1 MKATEHF
8 IYQSCEEADKKIF
21 FVKELTVQ
29 FPTFNFTD
37 TATQNATATASVF
50 TSTKT
55 SQLNILSRAATPSAS
70 AINSNQLV
78 TTSVPVQFPTFNLTD
93 TVQIAT
99 PTASAFTSSK
109 TSQTLVNLSSLSS
122 AVTLSTSALGSARFP
137 PSPIPIDSE
146 AQNVITAAHAF
157 TSPEISQTV
166 VNLKNLSQSLTSSTS
181 VINSTS
187 KPLPS
192 STTKVVISSSIFQP
206 QPSTTQRPLTST
218 EVSAVPFRLVF
229 RWRDIK
235 FDLRF
240 LNTSS
245 SQHKTFVSFTES
257 QLISNLAPY
266 VKAVKLIFIRPGS
279 VEVTAVLTIGKNED
293 ITKLEQELENRNRSG
308 LLGNNS
314 WIALFWGS
322 EDFSCLPPE
331 TTIQN
336 LPSLINKE
344 GPVAILRSKDFIVQG
359 SVTKAMCNSSN
370 TLLFQWSLSRYK
382 VNDSGETVIVWT
394 ILLDT
399 KTTEWNLQKR
409 HLGYGKY
416 FVDFRAA
423 FASNPYLIGSARGFF
438 KIVQSP
444 LRAEI
449 SGGNSVTRGKGS
461 IITLDGA
468 SSQDPDTAPGDI
480 TSMEFTWLCK
490 ERQESFPTGPIES
503 IPVVSHSSDNETGG
517 CFGTGIGKLSS
528 NLAVVNLTTSAMDV
542 GKSYDVKLIVQKD
555 GRQDDFEQQIE
566 IVSGNPPEI
575 TISCVINCEETVSV
589 STRLALQTSCAGCA
603 CETARYKWLLISLDP
618 LGNETSEVL
627 TPDMTL
633 TGLNLPGIIIKE
645 NELAGNLTY
654 RLKVFATQDVGP
666 EGIAAYQFTMNA
678 PPVGGNCTFKPLRG
692 RALNTSFDFQ
702 CSDWQD
708 RDKPLTYQFAYKTGR
723 GLYTVVSFGHVAQ
736 ARTVLPQGRKNEDFV
751 IEFNITIK
759 DSLSAETASCLTLR
773 FLVEPLSAGEDLSG
787 LAVGNNSQLNQFVQL
802 GDVKKATQLA
812 NAVLQTVQ
820 QSETIKTNERIEIK
834 SSIVKEVSTV
844 EVGNLQSLTQVTSVI
859 GRATLEPEQVTVET
873 QDLALQTLSSLTS
886 LLRDKTKEDYAAEST
901 LVERGGENLVLSLGN
916 VLNSAAQKASVIG
929 KTNLSTVERT
939 KSQNVTKDIEKLLDD
954 VGTTLLSRMVV
965 DQEPHR
971 VKTSS
976 LSMMLNRNS
985 PRSLQK
991 TREFIQDGVGFRL
1004 PFTAIT
1010 DDKAKNTKFVDS
1022 VVTTSAFNPFTSDP
1036 SSALVNSIVLRLVLK
1051 DDNGDILK
1059 VENSKEDVE
1068 LNIRLNQIQEQNEP
1082 KEPFFAKPSEKGKMN
1097 YHKIDL
1103 PYADG
1108 NAVRLRIQPTGS
1120 VVFDVFV
1127 SYNQRPTVTKYD
1139 AKRKLPDEACRL
1151 ISQEH
1156 CNDTAYDFL
1165 LVDSVLR
1172 KPGSYFIGILYEQSQ
1187 QKPERRKRRSC
1198 FGKGRQK
1205 RSCVEFK
1212 DPPQPENITVIPVY
1226 NPKTDANYSM
1236 NVKQEECLFWDS
1248 VKEQW
1253 LSRGCKVGL
1262 NSTSTSLQCLCNHL
1276 TSFGGGVL
1284 VMPNKLDFDVVFTE
1298 LTRIHETGNVAVLCT
1313 IIAALLVYFLVCI
1326 FARKADKKDCAQ
1338 TGLPVHLNSSI
1349 EEGFQYELTIV
1360 TGVWKNSGTDANVAM
1375 VIHGS
1380 EADSQCIL
1388 LNRNMIESRRV
1399 LARGNEDLFVIHL
1412 PVSLG
1417 EIQFVHIWHDNSGK
1431 HPSWFFS
1438 HMLIKD
1444 VQTGRTLT
1452 FHGNTWFALEKGDGK
1467 IDRLLTPISL
1477 EEEKSFKYS
1486 LNSRSSSSFTE
1497 GHMWLSVVT
1506 KPPKSKFTRV
1516 QRTTCCLCL
1525 LMSAMLVN
1533 ALFYRNDDVADPTI
1547 QIGPLKFSWRQVVVG
1562 LESALIVTP
1571 VNLLIVAIFR
1581 NSAENRSNKIT
1592 PSALKNKSASVHSRI
1607 QAFSCWGEAKER
1619 EREKEETESNL
1630 SDHATLSGRTLQR
1643 IRALPKKDF
1652 LFPYYFIY
1660 IAWFLSFVTVI
1671 SSATFTFF
1679 FSLQWGKD
1687 ISNEWLS
1694 SMLVSFTED
1703 LFVIQPIKIVIIV
1716 LITAYFFG
1724 SKSDVKERGDQV
1736 KSEHASSTNATTD
1749 SALSSIEIK
1758 TLPEDEIELASEYR
1772 LKEAKMFSFVKELC
1786 LYMLFLTLLTVVCY
1800 GNRSYHGYLVTRNLE
1815 DTFNKFPRAKDPRFY
1830 WKWLKGQFVDG
1841 IYANEWYNGKN
1852 ATKQEYINNKN
1863 SILLGMPRLR
1873 QLRVKKDSCI
1883 VPELAR
1889 DSVKHCNDYY
1899 SLGEEDKTRYHL
1911 PGWKPFEGSKDWAN
1925 FSGLCPAPWNYVL
1938 QDQLHNSPSWGFFDV
1953 YSGGGFVADL
1963 GYNRSTAAKVIDNL
1977 HEYSWIDRQTRAVV
1991 LEFVIYNPNTGYL
2004 SISTFYYEILPFG
2017 YGHPFVIIDTFP
2029 LTSTQTGFYQFYLI
2043 CQLLFIILAL
2053 LFVIR
2058 EVYNIYKMRCSYFR
2072 DAWNWVELLQI
2083 LFSFL
2088 VVVFFV
2094 IKSKLVLNSALKVR
2108 ENPFV
2113 PVSFRDAVVWN
2124 YAENLVLAI
2133 AVFIVTIKMLRM
2145 IRFNPHISILMSSFR
2160 ESRGLLLS
2168 YSVIFIIIFMAYAQF
2183 AVLMLG
2189 TSIYD
2194 YSSFPNALISEL
2206 LLSLGEEIGLT
2217 NLLRVNRVLGPLFG
2231 FSFVL
2236 LSAFI
2241 FVNFFVAILNDS
2253 HAEVK
2258 HNTDKQSKEFEMAD
2272 FILDR
2277 LKEFFGFGKTQHDES
2292 SSESEENRVEK
2303 ENKEMH
2309 NTSFSII
2316 AFQSHRL
2323 RRRARN
2329 FQLRNAKKLR
2339 ETTRKEK
2346 KERSDQLKQKKVESN
2361 TAEESTV
2368 EGNKQ
2373 HLKSTVE
2380 VINALDRL
2388 HRTCALKEID
2398 SLTSKVAQDNVIED
2412 IEILSLIRLL
2422 RSNRFEEEKEEKED
2436 VEDATSETEAPLN
2449 DNEIVSYITSPNTSP
2464 ALSTRASAN
2473 SSRKRVSMEGLN
2485 DETVRLLKG
2494 LTATRQ
2500 LPEHLTG
2507 KQVLENLRAEL
2518 RKESNIIRPK

>member
-1 MKATEHF
+1 MSFVNQGRAQLLILTSFHGAWSLQ
-8 IYQSCEEADKKIF
+8 ISSNRIF
-21 FVKELTVQ
+21 Q
-29 FPTFNFTD
+29 
-37 TATQNATATASVF
+37 AQRRS
-50 TSTKT
+50 SG
-55 SQLNILSRAATPSAS
+55 
-70 AINSNQLV
+70 
-78 TTSVPVQFPTFNLTD
+78 
-93 TVQIAT
+93 
-99 PTASAFTSSK
+99 SSK
-109 TSQTLVNLSSLSS
+109 
-122 AVTLSTSALGSARFP
+122 
-137 PSPIPIDSE
+137 IE
-146 AQNVITAAHAF
+146 AMWKDVITKAAL
-157 TSPEISQTV
+157 SPHFFKDPEC
-166 VNLKNLSQSLTSSTS
+166 
-181 VINSTS
+181 
-187 KPLPS
+187 
-192 STTKVVISSSIFQP
+192 
-206 QPSTTQRPLTST
+206 
-218 EVSAVPFRLVF
+218 
-229 RWRDIK
+229 W
-235 FDLRF
+235 
-240 LNTSS
+240 
-245 SQHKTFVSFTES
+245 
-257 QLISNLAPY
+257 LISNLAPY
-266 VKAVKLIFIRPGS
+266 VKAVYLIFIRPGS

-308 LLGNNS
+308 LLGNDS

-331 TTIQN
+331 ITIQN

-409 HLGYGKY
+409 QLGYGKY

-423 FASNPYLIGSARGFF
+423 FASNPYLIGSARDFF

-449 SGGNSVTRGKGS
+449 SGGNSVTRGNGS

-480 TSMEFTWLCK
+480 TSM
-490 ERQESFPTGPIES
+490 SF
-503 IPVVSHSSDNETGG
+503 
-517 CFGTGIGKLSS
+517 
-528 NLAVVNLTTSAMDV
+528 
-542 GKSYDVKLIVQKD
+542 
-555 GRQDDFEQQIE
+555 
-566 IVSGNPPEI
+566 
-575 TISCVINCEETVSV
+575 
-589 STRLALQTSCAGCA
+589 
-603 CETARYKWLLISLDP
+603 
-618 LGNETSEVL
+618 GNE
-627 TPDMTL
+627 
-633 TGLNLPGIIIKE
+633 
-645 NELAGNLTY
+645 
-654 RLKVFATQDVGP
+654 
-666 EGIAAYQFTMNA
+666 
-678 PPVGGNCTFKPLRG
+678 
-692 RALNTSFDFQ
+692 
-702 CSDWQD
+702 
-708 RDKPLTYQFAYKTGR
+708 
-723 GLYTVVSFGHVAQ
+723 AQ
-736 ARTVLPQGRKNEDFV
+736 PRTVLPQGRKDDDFV
-751 IEFNITIK
+751 IEFDITIK
-759 DSLSAETASCLTLR
+759 DSLSAETAVTLR
-773 FLVEPLSAGEDLSG
+773 VIVEPRSAEEDLSG

-886 LLRDKTKEDYAAEST
+886 LLRDKTKEDYAAESS
-901 LVERGGENLVLSLGN
+901 LVEQGGENLVLSLGN
-916 VLNSAAQKASVIG
+916 ILNSAAQKASVIG
-929 KTNLSTVERT
+929 KKKLPSVVRT
-939 KSQNVTKDIEKLLDD
+939 KSQNVTKDIERLLDD
-954 VGTTLLSRMVV
+954 VGTNLLSRMVV
-965 DQEPHR
+965 DQDPYR

-985 PRSLQK
+985 PGSLQK
-991 TREFIQDGVGFRL
+991 TREFIQDGVGFKL

-1010 DDKAKNTKFVDS
+1010 DVKAKNTKFVDS

-1036 SSALVNSIVLRLVLK
+1036 SSALVNSHVLRLVLK
-1051 DDNGDILK
+1051 DDNGNILK

-1068 LNIRLNQIQEQNEP
+1068 LNIRLNPIPELNEP

-1097 YHKIDL
+1097 YHEIDL

-1127 SYNQRPTVTKYD
+1127 SYDQRPTVTKYD

-1156 CNDTAYDFL
+1156 CNDTAYDLL

-1276 TSFGGGVL
+1276 TSFGGGIL

-1326 FARKADKKDCAQ
+1326 FARKADKKDRAQ

-1349 EEGFQYELTIV
+1349 EEGSQYELTIV

-1438 HMLIKD
+1438 HMVIKD
-1444 VQTGRTLT
+1444 VQTGRILT
-1452 FHGNTWFALEKGDGK
+1452 FPGNTWFALEKGDGK

-1533 ALFYRNDDVADPTI
+1533 ALFYQTDDVADPTI

-1571 VNLLIVAIFR
+1571 VRLLIVAIFR
-1581 NSAENRSNKIT
+1581 NSAENPSNKIT

-1619 EREKEETESNL
+1619 ERETEETESNL
-1630 SDHATLSGRTLQR
+1630 SNATLSGRTLQR
-1643 IRALPKKDF
+1643 IRALPKQDF

-1724 SKSDVKERGDQV
+1724 SKSDVKEIGDQV
-1736 KSEHASSTNATTD
+1736 KSEHASYTNATTD
-1749 SALSSIEIK
+1749 SALPSIEIK
-1758 TLPEDEIELASEYR
+1758 TLPEDEIELAREYR
-1772 LKEAKMFSFVKELC
+1772 LKEAKMFSFVKELF

-1800 GNRSYHGYLVTRNLE
+1800 GNRSYHGYLITRNLE
-1815 DTFNKFPRAKDPRFY
+1815 DTFNEFPRAKDPRFY

-1841 IYANEWYNGKN
+1841 IYANEWYNGKKV
-1852 ATKQEYINNKN
+1852 TKQEYINDKN

-1873 QLRVKKDSCI
+1873 QLRVKKDSCT

-2160 ESRGLLLS
+2160 ESRGLLVS

-2194 YSSFPNALISEL
+2194 YSSFSNALISEL
-2206 LLSLGEEIGLT
+2206 LLSLGEDMGLT

-2236 LSAFI
+2236 LNAFI

-2277 LKEFFGFGKTQHDES
+2277 LKEFVGFGKTQHDES
-2292 SSESEENRVEK
+2292 SSESEENIIQK
-2303 ENKEMH
+2303 ENMEMH
-2309 NTSFSII
+2309 NTSFSTI

-2323 RRRARN
+2323 RRRART

-2346 KERSDQLKQKKVESN
+2346 KERRDQLKQKKTENN
-2361 TAEESTV
+2361 TANESTV
-2368 EGNKQ
+2368 EGNIH
-2373 HLKSTVE
+2373 HLKPTVE
-2380 VINALDRL
+2380 VIMALDRL
-2388 HRTCALKEID
+2388 HRTSALKEMD
-2398 SLTSKVAQDNVIED
+2398 SLTSKVAQDDVRED
-2412 IEILSLIRLL
+2412 IEFFSLIRLL
-2422 RSNRFEEEKEEKED
+2422 RSNRFEDEKEEKED
-2436 VEDATSETEAPLN
+2436 IEDTTSETEATLN
-2449 DNEIVSYITSPNTSP
+2449 DIELLSYTTSPNTSP
-2464 ALSTRASAN
+2464 ALSTTTRAN
-2473 SSRKRVSMEGLN
+2473 SSTKRVSIEGLN
-2485 DETVRLLKG
+2485 DETVWLLKG
-2494 LTATRQ
+2494 LTASRQ

-2507 KQVLENLRAEL
+2507 KQVLENLRAGL
-2518 RKESNIIRPK
+2518 REKSNIIRPKWR

>member
-1 MKATEHF
+1 MQERALKKSYAKCVSGDKHAENYFGCVITDFKSIVDEANEKETSIFSNTLHYYTFTPDRHIAICNVVPNKFSLKFASQDATATASVF
-8 IYQSCEEADKKIF
+8 TS
-21 FVKELTVQ
+21 KETSQLNSLSQVATPSASVINSNQLLTSSVPVQ

-37 TATQNATATASVF
+37 TASQDATATASVF
-50 TSTKT
+50 TSKET
-55 SQLNILSRAATPSAS
+55 SQLNSLSQVATPSAS
-70 AINSNQLV
+70 VINSNQLL
-78 TTSVPVQFPTFNLTD
+78 TSSVPVQFSTFNFTD
-93 TVQIAT
+93 NSAAQNMTSR
-99 PTASAFTSSK
+99 ASAFTSSEI
-109 TSQTLVNLSSLSS
+109 SQTLVNLKSLSQ
-122 AVTLSTSALGSARFP
+122 AL
-137 PSPIPIDSE
+137 
-146 AQNVITAAHAF
+146 T
-157 TSPEISQTV
+157 
-166 VNLKNLSQSLTSSTS
+166 SLTSA
-181 VINSTS
+181 INSTS

-192 STTKVVISSSIFQP
+192 SKAKVVISSSIFQP
-206 QPSTTQRPLTST
+206 QPSTTQRPVTPI

-229 RWRDIK
+229 RWIDIK

-240 LNTSS
+240 LNASS

-266 VKAVKLIFIRPGS
+266 VKGARLIFIRPGS

-293 ITKLEQELENRNRSG
+293 IAKLEQELANRNRSG
-308 LLGNNS
+308 LLGNDS

-331 TTIQN
+331 VTIQN
-336 LPSLINKE
+336 LPSSINE
-344 GPVAILRSKDFIVQG
+344 EDPVPILRSKDFIVQG
-359 SVTKAMCNSSN
+359 NVTKVMCDSSN
-370 TLLFQWSLSRYK
+370 KLLFQWSLSRYK
-382 VNDSGETVIVWT
+382 VNDSGETVIAWT

-409 HLGYGKY
+409 QLGYGKY

-449 SGGNSVTRGKGS
+449 SGGNSVTRGNGS

-480 TSMEFTWLCK
+480 TSMDFTWLCK

-503 IPVVSHSSDNETGG
+503 IPVVSLSSGNETGG

-589 STRLALQTSCAGCA
+589 STRLALQTSCAGYA

-618 LGNETSEVL
+618 LGNETNEVL

-645 NELAGNLTY
+645 NKLAAGNLTY
-654 RLKVFATQDVGP
+654 RLKVITTQDDGP
-666 EGIAAYQFTMNA
+666 AGIAAYQFTMNA
-678 PPVGGNCTFKPLRG
+678 PPVGGSCTVKPLRG
-692 RALNTSFDFQ
+692 RALNKSFDFQ

-708 RDKPLTYQFAYKTGR
+708 RDKPLTYQFAYKTGD
-723 GLYTVVSFGHVAQ
+723 GLYTVVSFGRVAQ
-736 ARTVLPQGRKNEDFV
+736 ARTVLPQGRKDEDFV
-751 IEFNITIK
+751 IEFDITIK
-759 DSLSAETASCLTLR
+759 DSLSAETTVTLR
-773 FLVEPLSAGEDLSG
+773 VIVEPPPAGEDISG
-787 LAVGNNSQLNQFVQL
+787 LVVGNNSQLNQFVQL

-820 QSETIKTNERIEIK
+820 QSETIQTEDKIEIK

-844 EVGNLQSLTQVTSVI
+844 EVGNLQSLTQVSSVI
-859 GRATLEPEQVTVET
+859 GQATLEPEQVTVET

-901 LVERGGENLVLSLGN
+901 LVEQGGENLVLSLGN

-929 KTNLSTVERT
+929 KKKLPSVVRT
-939 KSQNVTKDIEKLLDD
+939 KSQNVTKDIERLLDD

-976 LSMMLNRNS
+976 LGMMLNRNS
-985 PRSLQK
+985 PGSLQK
-991 TREFIQDGVGFRL
+991 TREFIQEGVGFRL

-1022 VVTTSAFNPFTSDP
+1022 AVTTSAFNPFTSDP
-1036 SSALVNSIVLRLVLK
+1036 SSALVKSHVLRLVLK

-1068 LNIRLNQIQEQNEP
+1068 LNIRLNPIPELNEP

-1127 SYNQRPTVTKYD
+1127 SYDQRPTVTKYD
-1139 AKRKLPDEACRL
+1139 TKKKLPDEACR
-1151 ISQEH
+1151 SQEH
-1156 CNDTAYDFL
+1156 CNDFL

-1172 KPGSYFIGILYEQSQ
+1172 KPGSYFIGVLYNQSQ
-1187 QKPERRKRRSC
+1187 EKPERRKRRSC
-1198 FGKGRQK
+1198 FGKARQK
-1205 RSCVEFK
+1205 RSGVEFK

-1253 LSRGCKVGL
+1253 LSRGCKVGS

-1313 IIAALLVYFLVCI
+1313 IIAALMVYILVCI
-1326 FARKADKKDCAQ
+1326 FAKKADKKDRAQ

-1533 ALFYRNDDVADPTI
+1533 ALFYQTNDVADPTI

-1643 IRALPKKDF
+1643 IRALPKQDF
-1652 LFPYYFIY
+1652 LFPHYFIY

-1703 LFVIQPIKIVIIV
+1703 LFVIQPVKIVIIV

-1749 SALSSIEIK
+1749 SALPSIEIK
-1758 TLPEDEIELASEYR
+1758 TLPEDEIELAREYR
-1772 LKEAKMFSFVKELC
+1772 LKEAKMFSFGKELF

-1800 GNRSYHGYLVTRNLE
+1800 GNRSYHGYLITRNLE
-1815 DTFNKFPRAKDPRFY
+1815 DTFNEFPRAKDPRFY

-1841 IYANEWYNGKN
+1841 IYANEWYNGKK

-1925 FSGLCPAPWNYVL
+1925 FSGLCPAPWNYVP

-2145 IRFNPHISILMSSFR
+2145 IRFNQHISILMSSFR

-2168 YSVIFIIIFMAYAQF
+2168 YSIIFIIIFMAYAQF

-2194 YSSFPNALISEL
+2194 YSSFSNALISEL
-2206 LLSLGEEIGLT
+2206 LLSLGEDMGLT
-2217 NLLRVNRVLGPLFG
+2217 NLMRVNRVLGPLFG

-2236 LSAFI
+2236 LNAFI
-2241 FVNFFVAILNDS
+2241 FVNFFVAILNNS

-2258 HNTDKQSKEFEMAD
+2258 HNTDKQSQEFEMAD

-2292 SSESEENRVEK
+2292 SSESEENIIQK

-2309 NTSFSII
+2309 STSFSTI

-2346 KERSDQLKQKKVESN
+2346 KERRDQLKQKKTENN
-2361 TAEESTV
+2361 TANESTV
-2368 EGNKQ
+2368 EGNIH
-2373 HLKSTVE
+2373 HLKPTVE
-2380 VINALDRL
+2380 VIMALDRL
-2388 HRTCALKEID
+2388 HRTSALND
-2398 SLTSKVAQDNVIED
+2398 MASLT
-2412 IEILSLIRLL
+2412 
-2422 RSNRFEEEKEEKED
+2422 
-2436 VEDATSETEAPLN
+2436 
-2449 DNEIVSYITSPNTSP
+2449 
-2464 ALSTRASAN
+2464 TRTSAN
-2473 SSRKRVSMEGLN
+2473 SSRKRVSIEGLN

-2494 LTATRQ
+2494 LTASRQ

-2507 KQVLENLRAEL
+2507 KQVLENLRAGL
-2518 RKESNIIRPK
+2518 RKKSNIFRPKWR

>member
-1 MKATEHF
+1 
-8 IYQSCEEADKKIF
+8 
-21 FVKELTVQ
+21 
-29 FPTFNFTD
+29 
-37 TATQNATATASVF
+37 
-50 TSTKT
+50 
-55 SQLNILSRAATPSAS
+55 
-70 AINSNQLV
+70 
-78 TTSVPVQFPTFNLTD
+78 
-93 TVQIAT
+93 
-99 PTASAFTSSK
+99 
-109 TSQTLVNLSSLSS
+109 
-122 AVTLSTSALGSARFP
+122 
-137 PSPIPIDSE
+137 
-146 AQNVITAAHAF
+146 
-157 TSPEISQTV
+157 
-166 VNLKNLSQSLTSSTS
+166 
-181 VINSTS
+181 
-187 KPLPS
+187 
-192 STTKVVISSSIFQP
+192 
-206 QPSTTQRPLTST
+206 
-218 EVSAVPFRLVF
+218 
-229 RWRDIK
+229 
-235 FDLRF
+235 
-240 LNTSS
+240 
-245 SQHKTFVSFTES
+245 
-257 QLISNLAPY
+257 
-266 VKAVKLIFIRPGS
+266 
-279 VEVTAVLTIGKNED
+279 
-293 ITKLEQELENRNRSG
+293 
-308 LLGNNS
+308 
-314 WIALFWGS
+314 
-322 EDFSCLPPE
+322 
-331 TTIQN
+331 
-336 LPSLINKE
+336 
-344 GPVAILRSKDFIVQG
+344 
-359 SVTKAMCNSSN
+359 
-370 TLLFQWSLSRYK
+370 
-382 VNDSGETVIVWT
+382 
-394 ILLDT
+394 
-399 KTTEWNLQKR
+399 
-409 HLGYGKY
+409 
-416 FVDFRAA
+416 
-423 FASNPYLIGSARGFF
+423 
-438 KIVQSP
+438 
-444 LRAEI
+444 
-449 SGGNSVTRGKGS
+449 
-461 IITLDGA
+461 
-468 SSQDPDTAPGDI
+468 
-480 TSMEFTWLCK
+480 
-490 ERQESFPTGPIES
+490 
-503 IPVVSHSSDNETGG
+503 
-517 CFGTGIGKLSS
+517 
-528 NLAVVNLTTSAMDV
+528 
-542 GKSYDVKLIVQKD
+542 
-555 GRQDDFEQQIE
+555 
-566 IVSGNPPEI
+566 
-575 TISCVINCEETVSV
+575 
-589 STRLALQTSCAGCA
+589 
-603 CETARYKWLLISLDP
+603 
-618 LGNETSEVL
+618 
-627 TPDMTL
+627 
-633 TGLNLPGIIIKE
+633 
-645 NELAGNLTY
+645 
-654 RLKVFATQDVGP
+654 
-666 EGIAAYQFTMNA
+666 
-678 PPVGGNCTFKPLRG
+678 
-692 RALNTSFDFQ
+692 
-702 CSDWQD
+702 
-708 RDKPLTYQFAYKTGR
+708 
-723 GLYTVVSFGHVAQ
+723 
-736 ARTVLPQGRKNEDFV
+736 
-751 IEFNITIK
+751 
-759 DSLSAETASCLTLR
+759 
-773 FLVEPLSAGEDLSG
+773 
-787 LAVGNNSQLNQFVQL
+787 
-802 GDVKKATQLA
+802 
-812 NAVLQTVQ
+812 
-820 QSETIKTNERIEIK
+820 
-834 SSIVKEVSTV
+834 
-844 EVGNLQSLTQVTSVI
+844 
-859 GRATLEPEQVTVET
+859 
-873 QDLALQTLSSLTS
+873 
-886 LLRDKTKEDYAAEST
+886 
-901 LVERGGENLVLSLGN
+901 
-916 VLNSAAQKASVIG
+916 
-929 KTNLSTVERT
+929 
-939 KSQNVTKDIEKLLDD
+939 
-954 VGTTLLSRMVV
+954 
-965 DQEPHR
+965 
-971 VKTSS
+971 
-976 LSMMLNRNS
+976 
-985 PRSLQK
+985 
-991 TREFIQDGVGFRL
+991 
-1004 PFTAIT
+1004 
-1010 DDKAKNTKFVDS
+1010 
-1022 VVTTSAFNPFTSDP
+1022 
-1036 SSALVNSIVLRLVLK
+1036 
-1051 DDNGDILK
+1051 
-1059 VENSKEDVE
+1059 
-1068 LNIRLNQIQEQNEP
+1068 
-1082 KEPFFAKPSEKGKMN
+1082 
-1097 YHKIDL
+1097 
-1103 PYADG
+1103 
-1108 NAVRLRIQPTGS
+1108 
-1120 VVFDVFV
+1120 
-1127 SYNQRPTVTKYD
+1127 
-1139 AKRKLPDEACRL
+1139 
-1151 ISQEH
+1151 
-1156 CNDTAYDFL
+1156 
-1165 LVDSVLR
+1165 
-1172 KPGSYFIGILYEQSQ
+1172 
-1187 QKPERRKRRSC
+1187 
-1198 FGKGRQK
+1198 
-1205 RSCVEFK
+1205 
-1212 DPPQPENITVIPVY
+1212 
-1226 NPKTDANYSM
+1226 
-1236 NVKQEECLFWDS
+1236 
-1248 VKEQW
+1248 
-1253 LSRGCKVGL
+1253 
-1262 NSTSTSLQCLCNHL
+1262 
-1276 TSFGGGVL
+1276 
-1284 VMPNKLDFDVVFTE
+1284 MPNKLDFDVVFTE

-1326 FARKADKKDCAQ
+1326 FARKADKKDRAQ
-1338 TGLPVHLNSSI
+1338 TGLPVHLSSSI

-1360 TGVWKNSGTDANVAM
+1360 TGVWKNSGTDANIAM

-1438 HMLIKD
+1438 HMVIKD
-1444 VQTGRTLT
+1444 VQTGRILT
-1452 FHGNTWFALEKGDGK
+1452 FPGNTWFALEKGDGK
-1467 IDRLLTPISL
+1467 IDRILTPISL

-1533 ALFYRNDDVADPTI
+1533 ALFYRTDDVADPTI

-1592 PSALKNKSASVHSRI
+1592 PSALKNKSASVNSRI

-1643 IRALPKKDF
+1643 IRALPKQDF

-1660 IAWFLSFVTVI
+1660 IAWFLSSVTVI

-1749 SALSSIEIK
+1749 SALPSIEIK
-1758 TLPEDEIELASEYR
+1758 TLPEDEIELAREYR
-1772 LKEAKMFSFVKELC
+1772 LKEAKMFSFGKELF

-1800 GNRSYHGYLVTRNLE
+1800 GNRSYHGYLITRNLE

-1830 WKWLKGQFVDG
+1830 WKWLKGQFLDG
-1841 IYANEWYNGKN
+1841 IYANEWYNGKK

-2133 AVFIVTIKMLRM
+2133 AVFIVTIKLLRM

-2206 LLSLGEEIGLT
+2206 LLSLGEDMGLT
-2217 NLLRVNRVLGPLFG
+2217 NLLRVNRVFGPLFG

-2236 LSAFI
+2236 LNAFI

-2309 NTSFSII
+2309 NTSFSTI

-2346 KERSDQLKQKKVESN
+2346 KERRDQLKQEKTENN
-2361 TAEESTV
+2361 TANESTV
-2368 EGNKQ
+2368 EGNKH
-2373 HLKSTVE
+2373 HLKPTVD
-2380 VINALDRL
+2380 VIMALDRL
-2388 HRTCALKEID
+2388 HRTCALKEMD
-2398 SLTSKVAQDNVIED
+2398 SLTSKVAKDDVRED

-2422 RSNRFEEEKEEKED
+2422 RSNSFEEEKEKKED
-2436 VEDATSETEAPLN
+2436 IEDTTSETEAALN
-2449 DNEIVSYITSPNTSP
+2449 DIELVSYTTSSNTSP

-2494 LTATRQ
+2494 LTAGRQ

-2507 KQVLENLRAEL
+2507 KQVQENLRAGL
-2518 RKESNIIRPK
+2518 RKKSNIIRPKWR